1 MNYSWLIDS
10 ETTLRL
16 LKNSLPAHL
25 ICLNKFQ
32 FEAFKEEQR
41 KFGWKHSM
49 KMEIYAKLKF
59 A

>member
-41 KFGWKHSM
+41 KFGWK
-49 KMEIYAKLKF
+49 LDTLV
-59 A
+59 